1 MTPVD
6 NFDNMGI
13 MLRKTPGRGEDVGR
27 AGEQGEQEKEMADG
41 NDRGKDEDGQEKNK
55 EERTGKE
62 ECNNQQTPQ
71 VAAILTDR
79 AKSELNR
86 TEQPSQAIKSGNRIK
101 ATLGSNVVY
110 RIPRAM
116 YQPTLTHNPQTMI
129 SPRYVPAA
137 AHT

>member
-13 MLRKTPGRGEDVGR
+13 MLRKTPGRGEDEGR

-86 TEQPSQAIKSGNRIK
+86 TEPSSQAKQ
-101 ATLGSNVVY
+101 SNQGTESK
-110 RIPRAM
+110 P
-116 YQPTLTHNPQTMI
+116 H
-129 SPRYVPAA
+129 
-137 AHT
+137 